1 MTETQTA
8 DYQYV
13 VTFIADDR
21 PGLLAA
27 LLTPLS
33 VAGCAIETASVTP
46 LDRVVG
52 IILLVRVPSGAEPA
66 VRSAL
71 VGLTVTEDVK
81 VHVDPIPDGDL
92 HDSVPGEMRLIELS
106 PAPDAGSAPIAE
118 AARIL
123 GEHGVAIRTA
133 WPDSNGNV
141 NIHAVIPPDTDEAVL
156 TEEIGRIGG
165 KITQR

>member
-1 MTETQTA
+1 MTETQA
-8 DYQYV
+8 PGYQYV
-13 VTFIADDR
+13 VTFIAKDR

-33 VAGCAIETASVTP
+33 AAGCAIETASVTP

-52 IILLVRVPSGAEPA
+52 IILLVWVPSGAEPA

-81 VHVDPIPDGDL
+81 VHVDPIPDGDAP
-92 HDSVPGEMRLIELS
+92 DSVLVETHLIELF
-106 PAPDAGSAPIAE
+106 PAPDSSSAPIAE

-123 GEHGVAIRTA
+123 GEHGVAIRA
-133 WPDSNGNV
+133 VWPGSNGLV
-141 NIHAVIPPDTDEAVL
+141 NIHAVIPTDTDEAAIA
-156 TEEIGRIGG
+156 EEIGRIGG
-165 KITQR
+165 QITHR